1 MPVDSLNRS
10 GASSDKGR
18 FRTFPQPIATVM
30 NSATTL
36 SDAASVPVRAPRL
49 LGLYLLLIIAAAI
62 EAFEGLSHAPMLFG
76 DMSEIPGPGIGGAI
90 IKAYIASHP
99 VLALAALALATVGRL
114 RYAIMALGALVL
126 MNWLN
131 YMPSVVRHGLDFGG
145 LAAFQTPVQIIAFP
159 LMGACAIALAARKER
174 LGLATLLVSI
184 PTLFDVLAVIA
195 FGISVFLYG
204 F

>member
-1 MPVDSLNRS
+1 
-10 GASSDKGR
+10 
-18 FRTFPQPIATVM
+18 M

-36 SDAASVPVRAPRL
+36 RDSASVPVRAPRL
-49 LGLYLLLIIAAAI
+49 LGLYLLLIIIAAV

-76 DMSEIPGPGIGGAI
+76 DMSEIPGSGLGGAI
-90 IKAYIASHP
+90 IKAHIASHP
-99 VLALAALALATVGRL
+99 LLALAALALATVGRL
-114 RYAIMALGALVL
+114 RYAIMALGAMVL

-145 LAAFQTPVQIIAFP
+145 PAALQTPVQIIAFP
-159 LMGACAIALAARKER
+159 LMGACAVALAARKER

-184 PTLFDVLAVIA
+184 PTLFDVIAVIA
-195 FGISVFLYG
+195 FGIGVFLHG